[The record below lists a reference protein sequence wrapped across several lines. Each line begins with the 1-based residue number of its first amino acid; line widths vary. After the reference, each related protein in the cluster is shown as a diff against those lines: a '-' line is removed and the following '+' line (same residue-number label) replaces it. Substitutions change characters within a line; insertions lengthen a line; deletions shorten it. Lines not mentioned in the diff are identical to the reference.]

1 MSEQPPIEAMPDLSF
16 LEQNIEPEP
25 TTPDL
30 EQTPQETQQNDA
42 ISQFVAILESGTYTT
57 KEGKTLSWTNEKEAR
72 KAFAAIA
79 KGLGCSKQ
87 LGYKAIKKVSKFQKD
102 ESNTAK
108 EVTVKFEKGTE
119 LVFDKPADNPTY
131 DGDDRG
137 RVTKPAPV
145 TPPPYVEPPPTVT
158 GPQQQTPRMATLMP
172 VFNHFSSC
180 TVSEGFELLV
190 GKVLGASEDDK
201 PLFSEEEEAMLGVLV
216 PENITKF
223 TGSQLND
230 SNIVEGTDA
239 VMGLTAAFRLIKR
252 KQEAKAKR
260 LIPPQQSTP
269 PPQAPAPA
277 PEQKQEP
284 PHLADLPNPEPA
296 FQKGQKPNYMKNL

>member
-1 MSEQPPIEAMPDLSF
+1 MTEESQSIDLESVA
-16 LEQNIEPEP
+16 EVTTASNTAIVTDAVQQSAPEPEP
-25 TTPDL
+25 TPAPTKTDL
-30 EQTPQETQQNDA
+30 LIQEL
-42 ISQFVAILESGTYTT
+42 SQFPNKEAVT
-57 KEGKTLSWTNEKEAR
+57 KEVVLDLAKKYKCSSTL
-72 KAFAAIA
+72 
-79 KGLGCSKQ
+79 
-87 LGYKAIKKVSKFQKD
+87 VSKALKKIERFQPD
-102 ESNTAK
+102 ESTTAK

-119 LVFDKPADNPTY
+119 IVFD
-131 DGDDRG
+131 
-137 RVTKPAPV
+137 
-145 TPPPYVEPPPTVT
+145 PPTETKGDLNKNALSPQVT
-158 GPQQQTPRMATLMP
+158 VQPPVNPVPITPVSPLGQTPRMATLMP
-172 VFNHFSSC
+172 VFNHF
-180 TVSEGFELLV
+180 TTAAVSEGLEMLV
-190 GKVLGASEDDK
+190 GKVLGEGDDGK

-277 PEQKQEP
+277 PEQKQEL

-296 FQKGQKPNYMKNL
+296 FQKGQKPNYMKYL